1 MQRQE
6 SPSQAGDS
14 RADDPKG
21 EDFTSYSRHHEAY
34 LRREREHQQQMATE
48 CDEVRERRFERELEH
63 QRTVHAREHEHA
75 ISMNGVRLGTFTALG
90 HATIQDE
97 QPQSHLP
104 GQPGSSVFTP
114 SRPIPQV
121 HREIQESAQPNRP
134 RHGQHF
140 DGSPEIPA
148 FFGRAPLG
156 RETPNPRRHGV
167 DSQAPTNQNSVFG
180 ADGTG
185 NTLFGSKE
193 DARMS
198 QSTNNLAPIQSN
210 DQAANIPSQTQSSQP
225 QPPHVANN
233 PSSSRPPPS
242 SPQDTQAP
250 AAPVDQPPNTPDS
263 PLRRRD
269 CHRNWTTGTPPETEA
284 DSEEERERIR
294 TQNNDNDDFFR
305 EG

>member
-21 EDFTSYSRHHEAY
+21 EDFTSYSRYHEAY

-48 CDEVRERRFERELEH
+48 CDEVRKRRFERDLEH
-63 QRTVHAREHEHA
+63 QRTVHAREQEHA
-75 ISMNGVRLGTFTALG
+75 ISMKGFRLGTFTALG

-104 GQPGSSVFTP
+104 GQPGSPLFTP
-114 SRPIPQV
+114 ARPIPQV
-121 HREIQESAQPNRP
+121 RREIKNSAHPIRA
-134 RHGQHF
+134 RHGQPF
-140 DGSPEIPA
+140 DGSPEIPW

-167 DSQAPTNQNSVFG
+167 NFQGPMKENSTVG
-180 ADGTG
+180 ADGMR
-185 NTLFGSKE
+185 NTLPVSKE
-193 DARMS
+193 DAGMS
-198 QSTNNLAPIQSN
+198 QSTNNLASIQSN
-210 DQAANIPSQTQSSQP
+210 DQAAKIPSQIQSSPP
-225 QPPHVANN
+225 QPPHVAKN
-233 PSSSRPPPS
+233 PSSSQPPPS

-250 AAPVDQPPNTPDS
+250 AAPVDQPPNNPNS

-269 CHRNWTTGTPPETEA
+269 CRRNRTTGHPLETEA
-284 DSEEERERIR
+284 DSEEERERIC
-294 TQNNDNDDFFR
+294 TQPRGNDDFFR